1 MIKFFKKK
9 ANKNISDNKK
19 VTENQPAPKID
30 EALLQN
36 KIKELADKFLN
47 SSFLDVKIKE
57 KRVRIT
63 AAKWLYSGY
72 RDKLNHAII
81 PHANG
86 EKIATEII
94 QEKDFVNSFMQNK
107 RDLEG
112 VFGYFVARVESN
124 YVYLADN
131 GNKIFSSVSERDIK
145 DYDTLVLIKQCKRLF
160 PKINPQTLSVD
171 LKHIEIFGEIF
182 NKLKA
187 KLSVSDEEL
196 PDKLKDIMAIDVPSY
211 SDSAIKIENSEDAYY
226 IVRLMEI
233 FKKLSQNYSS
243 VEPETAIRNLSI
255 SLKKI
260 EKVKDN
266 LYVSENTSRFL
277 HAIENL
283 EKVTGILA
291 EILNFYYKI
300 TGTEIK
306 VSTSS
311 DF

>member
-1 MIKFFKKK
+1 MIKFFKNK
-9 ANKNISDNKK
+9 ANKNLSDNKK
-19 VTENQPAPKID
+19 ITENNPAPQID
-30 EALLQN
+30 EVFLQN

-47 SSFLDVKIKE
+47 TGFLDIKIKE
-57 KRVRIT
+57 KRIRVT

-72 RDKLNHAII
+72 LDKKNHAII
-81 PHANG
+81 LNENG
-86 EKIATEII
+86 EKIANEII
-94 QEKDFVNSFMQNK
+94 QEKDFVNNFMQNK

-112 VFGYFVARVESN
+112 LFGYFTARVESN
-124 YVYLADN
+124 YVFLADN
-131 GNKIFSSVSERDIK
+131 GNKIFSAVNENDIK

-187 KLSVSDEEL
+187 KLSISSEEL
-196 PDKLKDIMAIDVPSY
+196 PQKLQDIMAIDVPSY
-211 SDSAIKIENSEDAYY
+211 GNSAIKIENSEDAYY
-226 IVRLMEI
+226 IFRLIEVL
-233 FKKLSQNYSS
+233 KKIAQNYSS

-283 EKVTGILA
+283 EKVTGLLS
-291 EILNFYYKI
+291 EMLNLYYKI
-300 TGTEIK
+300 TGVEVKI
-306 VSTSS
+306 STSS